1 MAGNRSC
8 GDSVGVYRASICR
21 TVHSAERRDRP
32 VQGRNVQHGENQTRC
47 VLWSWRHRD
56 VARRHET
63 GTDADERDGVGT
75 ATRARDN
82 SARPGTGPAAGIHAI
97 TGSARRCATNR
108 DGAMQ

>member
-1 MAGNRSC
+1 MAGDRSRD
-8 GDSVGVYRASICR
+8 GSVGVCGAGGCR
-21 TVHSAERRDRP
+21 TVHSAERRDRS
-32 VQGRNVQHGENQTRC
+32 VQGRNVQHGKNQTRC

-82 SARPGTGPAAGIHAI
+82 NAGARAGTAAGIHAI
-97 TGSARRCATNR
+97 TG
-108 DGAMQ
+108 